1 MLASG
6 GSAQSNDGTS
16 RSIAVVGAG
25 IAGLSAAWLMSS
37 RHRVTLYEK
46 EPRLG
51 GHAHTVDVESADGPI
66 AVDTGFICYNA
77 PNYPNLTALFSRL
90 GVPTKPASMSFA
102 ASVDGGRFEYASSDL
117 NSLVGQRGNL
127 VRPRFWF
134 MLRDM
139 LRFYGDARKM
149 VAREDIGDISLG
161 DYLEREGYSKG
172 LVEDHVL
179 PMCAA
184 IWSTSASEI
193 RNYPLRSYLRFF
205 SNHGLLNITDEQ
217 IWRTVDGGSR
227 EYVSRMRADFGTN
240 VEVRSGARKV
250 TRVEGG
256 VMVEDVDGNA
266 RRFDDVVIAAHAD
279 EALAM
284 LGEPDAEQRR
294 LLGAF
299 TYTRNRT
306 ILHDD
311 PALMPKRRRVWASW
325 NYIGRRETSDEQ
337 PLCVSYWMN
346 KLQSLDKRHPLFVTL
361 NPIREPKA
369 GSVKGEY
376 DYSHPLFNQAAIEA
390 QRDLWSLQGRGGVWF
405 CGSYFGYGFHE
416 DALQS
421 GLAVAEE
428 LGNVRR
434 PWTVAEE
441 SGRLVLPTRM
451 LLAAE

>member
-1 MLASG
+1 MTAIDRPAGVKS
-6 GSAQSNDGTS
+6 SAP
-16 RSIAVVGAG
+16 RHIAVIGAG
-25 IAGLSAAWLMSS
+25 IAGLSAAWLLSS

-51 GHAHTVDVESADGPI
+51 GHAHTVEVDGPNGRV

-77 PNYPNLTALFSRL
+77 PNYPNLVNLFDHL

-139 LRFYGDARKM
+139 LRFYGKARTL
-149 VAREDIGDISLG
+149 VESQDIGHISLG
-161 DYLEREGYSKG
+161 DYLDQEGYSKG

-184 IWSTSASEI
+184 IWSTSAKEI
-193 RNYPLRSYLRFF
+193 RAYPLRSYLRFF
-205 SNHGLLNITDEQ
+205 SNHGLLNIGDHQ
-217 IWRTVDGGSR
+217 IWQTVDGGSR
-227 EYVSRMRADFGTN
+227 EYVSRIKQSFGDGVTIRA
-240 VEVRSGARKV
+240 GARSV
-250 TRVEGG
+250 ARTELG
-256 VMVEDVDGNA
+256 VVVEDVTG
-266 RRFDDVVIAAHAD
+266 RSERFDDVVIAAHAD
-279 EALAM
+279 EALG
-284 LGEPDAEQRR
+284 LLTNPDANQKR

-299 TYTRNRT
+299 AYTRNRT
-306 ILHDD
+306 VLHDD

-325 NYIGRRETSDEQ
+325 NYIGSSDTGDDQ

-346 KLQSLDKRHPLFVTL
+346 KLQSLDKRQQLFVTL
-361 NPIREPKA
+361 NPLREPKA
-369 GSVKGEY
+369 GSIKQEF
-376 DYSHPLFNQAAIEA
+376 DYSHPLFNQAALDA
-390 QRDLWSLQGRGGVWF
+390 QQDLWSLQGRGGLWF

-434 PWTVAEE
+434 PWTVADE
-441 SGRLVLPTRM
+441 SSRLILPERQ
-451 LLAAE
+451 LVAAE